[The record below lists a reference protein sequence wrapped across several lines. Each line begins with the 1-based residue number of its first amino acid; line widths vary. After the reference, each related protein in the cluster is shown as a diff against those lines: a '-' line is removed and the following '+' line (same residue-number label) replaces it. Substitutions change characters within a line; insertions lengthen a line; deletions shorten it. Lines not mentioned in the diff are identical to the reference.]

1 MVKEKTKSIKDYTV
15 WPQKGDAYFWVR
27 SDIGDI
33 CMSEWAD
40 DVPYHEFRKSIGN
53 VFPTR
58 ASAREAIV
66 RQQARIMDRS
76 VANG

>member
-1 MVKEKTKSIKDYTV
+1 MAKKAVKDYTD
-15 WPQKGDAYFWVR
+15 WPQNGDAYFWVR

-40 DVPYHEFRKSIGN
+40 DVPYHEFRRSIGN

>member
-1 MVKEKTKSIKDYTV
+1 MKKITNEL
-15 WPQKGDAYFWVR
+15 WPQNGDIYYWVR

-40 DVPYHEFRKSIGN
+40 GVHKHEFKKSIGN
-53 VFPTR
+53 VFRTR
-58 ASAREAIV
+58 AEAKAAIV
-66 RQQARIMDRS
+66 RQQAKIMDRS

>member
-1 MVKEKTKSIKDYTV
+1 MKRKKETKDYTV
-15 WPQKGDAYFWVR
+15 WPKNGDAYFWVR

-40 DVPYHEFRKSIGN
+40 DVPYHEFRRSIGN

-58 ASAREAIV
+58 SSAREAIV

-76 VANG
+76 AING